1 MNTKKDIFQ
10 KHKDQ
15 NPKPRSPMNSQHTHN
30 ALTNQKSSAAYF
42 KDVKTEDAFSNH
54 DQKLVE
60 TTYLWR
66 QLSSDKNH
74 HSANPLLQRSLSQ
87 QNRWMEQQWT
97 YQDFFTIHTQSWKM
111 KNLYHKKSH
120 QGWTQKKDIFS
131 STKTKIKTQNSHETS
146 AYPHRINNQK
156 KRRCV
161 FQRCQNW
168 RNIQ

>member
-66 QLSSDKNH
+66 QLSSDKKNN
-74 HSANPLLQRSLSQ
+74 HSANSLLQWSLTQ
-87 QNRWMEQQWT
+87 ETWWIEQQWT
-97 YQDFFTIHTQSWKM
+97 HQDDLTSHTVSWKKKKICTTKNRIKDEQKKTYFRNKNSKI
-111 KNLYHKKSH
+111 KNLVH
-120 QGWTQKKDIFS
+120 
-131 STKTKIKTQNSHETS
+131 
-146 AYPHRINNQK
+146 P
-156 KRRCV
+156 
-161 FQRCQNW
+161 
-168 RNIQ
+168 